1 MTTQLNKGA
10 FIGSLFLLTLILS
23 FAFSQPK
30 WTKLG
35 TRSVNWSVDQDV
47 IPVTGA
53 QGSFNAIKIT
63 VDKAAVNFGEVKI
76 HFKKGAPQDVKI
88 KKKIPAGGETRV
100 IDIKGK
106 NRIITKV
113 TFWYTTSKPAPRGKA
128 IVNLFGRK

>member
-1 MTTQLNKGA
+1 MYQRSLNPLKHS
-10 FIGSLFLLTLILS
+10 FFLLG
-23 FAFSQPK
+23 PR
-30 WTKLG
+30 G
-35 TRSVNWSVDQDV
+35 TAKTTWL
-47 IPVTGA
+47 
-53 QGSFNAIKIT
+53 
-63 VDKAAVNFGEVKI
+63 KI

-100 IDIKGK
+100 IDINGK

>member
-1 MTTQLNKGA
+1 MLPELNKRA
-10 FIGSLFLLTLILS
+10 FIGSVFLLTLVLS
-23 FAFSQPK
+23 FAFNQPK

-35 TRSVNWSVDQDV
+35 TRTVNWSVDQDV
-47 IPVTGA
+47 IPVTGS

-63 VDKAAVNFGEVKI
+63 VDKAAVNFGDVKI

-100 IDIKGK
+100 IEINGK

-113 TFWYTTSKPAPRGKA
+113 TFWYTTAKPAPRGKA